1 MDGGSVERWE
11 DGDYRDVYKRI
22 LKGDWENFDA
32 WDIGIS
38 SLSLSQ
44 ISVKNK
50 LTNIEKRAIAN
61 QAIYEGA
68 GTCSCFRAMQG
79 WTSLS
84 HTGPTE
90 GTLRVYPFLKE
101 MSAYVMLRP
110 LFAPKKNKKETKTK
124 EEYLSTSNWELDFE
138 TTSFPGAPRSKG
150 QELNDETHPHLELS
164 RTMVSVPKVAPG
176 DQVFWHCGK

>member
-11 DGDYRDVYKRI
+11 DGDYREVYERI

-32 WDIGIS
+32 WNIGTFPFS
-38 SLSLSQ
+38 WLN
-44 ISVKNK
+44 V
-50 LTNIEKRAIAN
+50 TDGVEKRATAN

-84 HTGPTE
+84 NTGPTE

-110 LFAPKKNKKETKTK
+110 LFAPKQPKENTSSK
-124 EEYLSTSNWELDFE
+124 EAYLGVDNWDLDFD
-138 TTSFPGAPRSKG
+138 TSTFPGAPRAKG
-150 QELNDETHPHLELS
+150 QELNDQC
-164 RTMVSVPKVAPG
+164 PKGQTRRSSILALR
-176 DQVFWHCGK
+176 